1 LTLGSDAW
9 QVERIASML
18 NYFLFQLV
26 GPHPKAL
33 RVKEPEKYE
42 CFEDVVMGGMD
53 GYTWKMI
60 TYCKPLEEEPRRW
73 CFCT

>member
-1 LTLGSDAW
+1 LRLGTDAW

-26 GPHPKAL
+26 GPQPKAH

-42 CFEDVVMGGMD
+42 CFEDVAMGGMD
-53 GYTWKMI
+53 GYTWKII
-60 TYCKPLEEEPRRW
+60 TDCMPLEEEPRRW